1 MNTYVTLTK
10 MHDMLRQY
18 IHSQAAPKSYP
29 VVDYSPFLR
38 EVWLR
43 SNGKV
48 QVRPEIYDYAKETP
62 SPMKYVGHYD
72 TLPQGFITL
81 PILCSIPRWM
91 SVEAYFKDCEI
102 ATIGELYPSRVLA
115 VRQRDSMLP
124 ILPATGRRSG
134 YYAVKS
140 EEHSELLTAILNLRT
155 KNDSAPYIFKLDEY
169 PERLGVPA
177 SVLSQLSASFL
188 EKKLGIRVV
197 GDIVAQYRRVDKIVP
212 VPGAEE
218 FYVSPDES
226 LESRLEDGLSQRPL
240 ETIPIIYESP
250 TGLIGLGYKAGYSEY
265 GICYKYSNYGYSI
278 HYTEIKPE
286 CIPQIVN
293 STTAMIDTC
302 GNIHLNSI
310 SPKILQ
316 RSCIIKGHY
325 FQVDGEEL
333 DGYAEWTPRL
343 ARKYYTP
350 KLYMLHSSRTD
361 AADAVYSL
369 NTPLIAK
376 AKSVRSSSLKYRPA
390 GHNYTD
396 GEMAAYNS
404 AMMEVEQGKKSM
416 YHIKSLDDTW
426 AQYENLGWM
435 LVLLPGYTERQL
447 AQISSIQ
454 NLIGKELPTTAFQII
469 CNRLFVKS
477 GYETLGGCLE
487 HLHEFGPKSRGLL
500 GAIARVAIG
509 ANMTKIKA
517 ELMLTL

>member
-43 SNGKV
+43 GNGKV

-62 SPMKYVGHYD
+62 PPMRYVGHYD

-81 PILCSIPRWM
+81 PILCSIPSGM

-102 ATIGELYPSRVLA
+102 ATIGELYPNRVLA
-115 VRQRDSMLP
+115 VRQKDSMLP

-140 EEHSELLTAILNLRT
+140 ENQSELLTAIFGLGLEDGST
-155 KNDSAPYIFKLDEY
+155 SHIVKLDEY
-169 PERLGVPA
+169 PERLGISA
-177 SVLSQLSASFL
+177 DILSQFSAKFL
-188 EKKLGIRVV
+188 EEKIGIRVV
-197 GDIVAQYRRVDKIVP
+197 GNIVTQYRRVGKIVP

-226 LESRLEDGLSQRPL
+226 LESRLEDGLSQRSL

-250 TGLIGLGYKAGYSEY
+250 TGLIGLGYKVGYSEY
-265 GICYKYSNYGYSI
+265 GICYKDSNYGYSI

-302 GNIHLNSI
+302 GNIHLSSI
-310 SPKILQ
+310 PPKILQ
-316 RSCIIKGHY
+316 RSCIINGHY
-325 FQVDGEEL
+325 YQADGEEL

-343 ARKYYTP
+343 ARKYYKP
-350 KLYMLHSSRTD
+350 KLYILHSSRND
-361 AADAVYSL
+361 AAEAVYSL

-376 AKSVRSSSLKYRPA
+376 AKSVRSSPLKYRPA

-435 LVLLPGYTERQL
+435 LVLLPGYTKRQL

-454 NLIGKELPTTAFQII
+454 NLIGKELPTAAFQII

>member
-43 SNGKV
+43 GNGKV

-62 SPMKYVGHYD
+62 PPMRYVGHYD

-81 PILCSIPRWM
+81 PILCSIPSGM

-102 ATIGELYPSRVLA
+102 ATIGEYPSRVLA
-115 VRQRDSMLP
+115 VRQKDSMLP

-140 EEHSELLTAILNLRT
+140 ENQSELLTAIFGLGLEDGST
-155 KNDSAPYIFKLDEY
+155 SHIVKLDEY
-169 PERLGVPA
+169 PERLGISA
-177 SVLSQLSASFL
+177 DILSQFSAKFL
-188 EKKLGIRVV
+188 EE
-197 GDIVAQYRRVDKIVP
+197 KI
-212 VPGAEE
+212 PGAEE

-250 TGLIGLGYKAGYSEY
+250 TGLIGLGYKTGYSEY

-302 GNIHLNSI
+302 GNIRLNSI

-435 LVLLPGYTERQL
+435 LVLLPGYTKRQL

-454 NLIGKELPTTAFQII
+454 NLIGKELPKTAFQII

>member
-18 IHSQAAPKSYP
+18 IHSQAAPKSYN

-43 SNGKV
+43 GDNKV
-48 QVRPEIYDYAKETP
+48 QVRQEIYDYANEMP
-62 SPMKYVGHYD
+62 PPMKYLGNYD
-72 TLPQGFITL
+72 TLPNGFIKL
-81 PILCSIPRWM
+81 PVLCCIPGWM
-91 SVEAYFKDCEI
+91 SEEKYFQNCEI
-102 ATIGELYPSRVLA
+102 ITIGDIYPNRVLA
-115 VRQRDSMLP
+115 IRQTNSILP
-124 ILPATGRRSG
+124 ILPATARRSS
-134 YYAVKS
+134 YYALKS
-140 EEHSELLTAILNLRT
+140 EEQPELITAILNLRN
-155 KNDSAPYIFKLDEY
+155 KNDVAPYIFKLDEY

-177 SVLSQLSASFL
+177 SVLSQLSATFL
-188 EKKLGIRVV
+188 ENKLGIRVV
-197 GDIVAQYRRVDKIVP
+197 GDIVAQYRSVESIMP

-218 FYVSPDES
+218 LYVSPDES
-226 LESRLEDGLSQRPL
+226 LESRLADGLSQRSMDVYPV
-240 ETIPIIYESP
+240 IYESRS
-250 TGLIGLGYKAGYSEY
+250 GLIGLGYKEKYSEY
-265 GICYKYSNYGYSI
+265 GICHRRNSYGYLL

-286 CIPQIVN
+286 FLPQIVN
-293 STTAMIDTC
+293 NYSTLIDIS
-302 GNIHLNSI
+302 GHVHINNIST
-310 SPKILQ
+310 KILK
-316 RSCIIKGHY
+316 RSRILNGHY
-325 FQVDGEEL
+325 YQADGEEL

-435 LVLLPGYTERQL
+435 LVLLPGYTTRQL

-454 NLIGKELPTTAFQII
+454 TLIGKELPKTAFQII

-477 GYETLGGCLE
+477 GYETLSGCLE